1 MTSTDPHSAGLPV
14 EAAAGTRWVK
24 ASRSQANSHCVEI
37 ASLGGG
43 MVGIRDSK
51 NPGPAVADPAVQ
63 LGGGLAGEREPEDA
77 FGPHEAVRHE
87 PDEPRRHGLALARA
101 RAGDHRDG
109 G

>member
-51 NPGPAVADPAVQ
+51 NPGPV
-63 LGGGLAGEREPEDA
+63 LRIT
-77 FGPHEAVRHE
+77 
-87 PDEPRRHGLALARA
+87 PRQWRALTSGIKSGRFDIG
-101 RAGDHRDG
+101 RL
-109 G
+109 